1 MAKKIVMI
9 KRIVII
15 PKISKNHNR
24 QLSTPSFDR
33 KISSDKLLIILI
45 PRDWRDQ
52 SSNIGYE
59 NCMDRRESSPILTV
73 GINRVSVSCLQGG
86 PIIF

>member
-9 KRIVII
+9 KRMVII

-24 QLSTPSFDR
+24 QLSTSSFDR

-45 PRDWRDQ
+45 PRD
-52 SSNIGYE
+52 
-59 NCMDRRESSPILTV
+59 
-73 GINRVSVSCLQGG
+73 
-86 PIIF
+86 